1 MEKKGYVFDFK
12 RFATHDG
19 NGIRTTVFL
28 KGCTLNCAWC
38 QNPEG
43 ISIKR
48 RPLHFPNKCIGCG
61 SCILK
66 CRDNGVFR
74 ENGRIRLDC
83 KRNEDWDTVI
93 DACPAMA
100 LAMDSKEYTVSE
112 VIEEVRKDEV
122 FFRYDGG
129 MTISGGEPLYQSDF
143 AIELLKRAQEY
154 RIHTAVETALNVPTD
169 VVKKALAHLDSVYAD
184 MKIYDA
190 ELHKKYTGVSNE
202 LIKENM
208 EFLLTSGKRDAV
220 TIRTP
225 LIPGFTTEEENLVGI
240 SRFLSGIYPEVR
252 YELLNYNP
260 LAEAKYPIVEKEYCF
275 KENPK
280 MFTKDEMVHFGE
292 IVRANGI
299 QNLILDI

>member
-28 KGCTLNCAWC
+28 KGCTLNCVWC

-66 CRDNGVFR
+66 CRDNGIVR
-74 ENGRIRLDC
+74 ENGRIKLDC
-83 KRNEDWDTVI
+83 KRNEDWESVI
-93 DACPAMA
+93 DACPATA

-143 AIELLKRAQEY
+143 ATQILKRAQEC
-154 RIHTAVETALNVPTD
+154 RIHTAVETALNVPED
-169 VVKKALAHLDSVYAD
+169 VVKKALTYLDSVYAD

-190 ELHKKYTGVSNE
+190 ELHQKYTGVSNE
-202 LIKENM
+202 LIKENLK
-208 EFLLTSGKRDAV
+208 FLLTSEKRDSV
-220 TIRTP
+220 TVRTP
-225 LIPGFTTEEENLVGI
+225 LIPGFTTKEENLASI
-240 SRFLSGIYPEVR
+240 SRFLSGIYPEVH

-280 MFTKDEMVHFGE
+280 MFTNNEMIHFGE
-292 IVRANGI
+292 IVKANGI
-299 QNLILDI
+299 RNLVLDI